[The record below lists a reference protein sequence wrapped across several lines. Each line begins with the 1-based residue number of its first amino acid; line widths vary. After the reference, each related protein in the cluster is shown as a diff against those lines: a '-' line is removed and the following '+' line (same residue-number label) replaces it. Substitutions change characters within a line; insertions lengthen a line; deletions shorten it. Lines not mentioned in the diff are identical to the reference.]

1 MRFEDGSPSFMM
13 PSKNTRFQQKSGNLA
28 DLGCVSGWGYIF
40 LMDLRSGRND
50 AIMQSWKAKAKQ
62 DAKEESSYL

>member
-1 MRFEDGSPSFMM
+1 MM
-13 PSKNTRFQQKSGNLA
+13 PGKNTRFQQKSGNLA

-50 AIMQSWKAKAKQ
+50 AMMQSSKGKVKQ

>member
-1 MRFEDGSPSFMM
+1 MGPIIHDARQ
-13 PSKNTRFQQKSGNLA
+13 NTRFQQKSGSLT

-50 AIMQSWKAKAKQ
+50 AMMQSSKGKVKQ